1 MTLTALW
8 LTTFAFCV
16 AGSIVPFLNT
26 EIYLLSVSALAPQSF
41 LVPLVL
47 AATAGQMVGKV
58 AMFYGG
64 RGVLRLPS
72 DRVRRGVLALRARL
86 EARPRLTGAILFSSA
101 TVGIP
106 PLYLM
111 SIACG
116 SVGMGLASFVVIGT
130 VGRLIHFG
138 VVALVPQV
146 ARALLG

>member
-1 MTLTALW
+1 MTLLALW

-16 AGSIVPFLNT
+16 AGSIIPFLNT
-26 EIYLLSVSALAPQSF
+26 EIYLLSVSALAPRAF
-41 LVPLVL
+41 LVPLVI
-47 AATAGQMVGKV
+47 AATVGQMVGKV

-72 DRVRRGVLALRARL
+72 ERVRRGVLALRARL
-86 EARPRLTGAILFSSA
+86 EGRPRLAGAILFSSA
-101 TVGIP
+101 TVGVP